1 MYPTLL
7 FLHAIFRWLV
17 LLSLIYALV
26 RAIQGYRSGRSFTKT
41 DDSIRHWTATIAHV
55 QLLIG
60 IILYTQSPLVSYYFG
75 TSRKEELAE
84 PFFFSIIHIAL
95 MLLAI
100 VGITLGSSIAKRKT
114 TANGKFGTQ
123 VVWFALALLL
133 IFIAIPWPFSPLAS
147 RPYFRSF

>member
-7 FLHAIFRWLV
+7 FLHSIFRWLV

-26 RAIQGYRSGRSFTKT
+26 RAIQGYRSGRVFTKT

-75 TSRKEELAE
+75 TSRKEALAE
-84 PFFFSIIHIAL
+84 PFFFSIIHIVL
-95 MLLAI
+95 MLLAV
-100 VGITLGSSIAKRKT
+100 VGITLGSSMAKRKP
-114 TANGKFGTQ
+114 TANGKFLTQ
-123 VVWFALALLL
+123 IVWFSLALLL
-133 IFIAIPWPFSPLAS
+133 IFVAIPWPFSPLS
-147 RPYFRSF
+147 TRPYFRSF